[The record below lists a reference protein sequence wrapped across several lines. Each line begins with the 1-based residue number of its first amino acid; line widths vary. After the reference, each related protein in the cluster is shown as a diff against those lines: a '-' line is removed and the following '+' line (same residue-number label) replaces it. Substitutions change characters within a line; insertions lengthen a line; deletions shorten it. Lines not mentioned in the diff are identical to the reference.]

1 MGNVSENRQ
10 DQKKKIPSK
19 HICMALLAHV
29 DAGKTTLSEGIL
41 YKTGC
46 IRRLGRVDH
55 GDAYFDTDSQERA
68 RGITIFSK
76 QAVFSLGGLEVTLVD
91 TPGHVDFSAEMERT
105 LQILDYAVL
114 VISGADGVQSHT
126 RTLWKLFARY
136 EIPVFLFVNKM
147 DQNGTDR
154 ETLMA
159 ELKAQLSEG
168 CIDFGEEGS
177 NEFYESIALQKEELL
192 EEFLEKESISRGE
205 IQQAVARREVF
216 PCYFGSALKLDGVDE
231 LLKGI
236 ETYAVTPQY
245 PEEFGARV
253 FKISRDE
260 RGNRLTHLKITGG
273 SLKVKDVIPG
283 KEKDEKVNQIRI
295 YSGEKYEM
303 KEEAEA
309 GMVCAVTGLSD
320 TRPGQ
325 GLGFEEDGEAPV
337 LEPVLT
343 YQMILPEGLSLIHI

>member
-1 MGNVSENRQ
+1 M
-10 DQKKKIPSK
+10 
-19 HICMALLAHV
+19 
-29 DAGKTTLSEGIL
+29 
-41 YKTGC
+41 
-46 IRRLGRVDH
+46 
-55 GDAYFDTDSQERA
+55 
-68 RGITIFSK
+68 
-76 QAVFSLGGLEVTLVD
+76 
-91 TPGHVDFSAEMERT
+91 
-105 LQILDYAVL
+105 
-114 VISGADGVQSHT
+114 
-126 RTLWKLFARY
+126 
-136 EIPVFLFVNKM
+136 
-147 DQNGTDR
+147 
-154 ETLMA
+154 
-159 ELKAQLSEG
+159 
-168 CIDFGEEGS
+168 
-177 NEFYESIALQKEELL
+177 
-192 EEFLEKESISRGE
+192 
-205 IQQAVARREVF
+205 
-216 PCYFGSALKLDGVDE
+216 DE

-325 GLGFEEDGEAPV
+325 GLGFEEDGEVPV

-343 YQMILPEGLSLIHI
+343 YQMILPEDCSVRTFLPKLYQLMEEEPELHVIWNEELQEIQVQLMGEVQIEILKKIILDRFDTEVEFGTGNILYRETIEDRVEGVGHFEPCATMLKCT